1 VALWVP
7 IDAAIDEAE
16 MLVATLRDLEAP
28 HIRALDL
35 IAALGQPDE
44 PNGVPQ
50 SDRLPWVSV
59 RHDVT
64 CSLTTSDA

>member
-1 VALWVP
+1 
-7 IDAAIDEAE
+7 
-16 MLVATLRDLEAP
+16 LRDLEAP